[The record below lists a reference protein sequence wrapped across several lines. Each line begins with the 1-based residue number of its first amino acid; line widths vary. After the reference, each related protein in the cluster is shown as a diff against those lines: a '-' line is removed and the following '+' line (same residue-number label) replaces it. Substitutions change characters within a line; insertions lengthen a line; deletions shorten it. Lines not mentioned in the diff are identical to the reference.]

1 METQKRKIKEKEEI
15 MTNIFL
21 NLINRRILENFNNF
35 NPNVYLKFKQSQEI
49 FSQIS

>member
-35 NPNVYLKFKQSQEI
+35 NRFQMFI
-49 FSQIS
+49 